1 MGELLKNIL
10 SLRDDIKKLDDEG
23 NEKAIEYCE
32 LLIEIAD
39 NKEELENISSQKKI
53 LEDDIWAFKLKK
65 GFLFTLPIGVTL
77 SCLYFAYLIFSY
89 WSNLSVGNVLFTIIG
104 TPSFAMGIA
113 GMSASFIMHSK
124 KFGNLLMKL
133 FPKFKELNDNLNS
146 LIIKGDLTE
155 KNIEK
160 LQNSNDE
167 ILNFIDNNVQ
177 VIESKKEELQKLE
190 NNYFN
195 NILDNHSVETTY
207 TLSESG
213 KKRTRTIGNT
223 RN

>member
-23 NEKAIEYCE
+23 NEKAIEYCK

-39 NKEELENISSQKKI
+39 NKEEIENISSQKEI
-53 LEDDIWAFKLKK
+53 LEDDILTFKLKK

-89 WSNLSVGNVLFTIIG
+89 WNNLSVGKVLFTIIG
-104 TPSFAMGIA
+104 TPAFSVGTA
-113 GMSASFIMHSK
+113 GMTASFVMHSK

-146 LIIKGDLTE
+146 LIIKEELAE
-155 KNIEK
+155 KNIVELENQK
-160 LQNSNDE
+160 DE
-167 ILNFIDNNVQ
+167 ILNMIENNVT
-177 VIESKKEELQKLE
+177 VTESKKEELKKLE

-195 NILDNHSVETTY
+195 NILDNPDVETTY
-207 TLSESG
+207 TLSETG

>member
-1 MGELLKNIL
+1 
-10 SLRDDIKKLDDEG
+10 
-23 NEKAIEYCE
+23 
-32 LLIEIAD
+32 
-39 NKEELENISSQKKI
+39 
-53 LEDDIWAFKLKK
+53 
-65 GFLFTLPIGVTL
+65 VTL